1 MASKLVKGSAIILI
15 GNIIFRIGGYVQRFI
30 MATLLGPAAYGI
42 WGLTTPFQ
50 GIFQTLSAAGLPP
63 AIAKYIS
70 EYTALEEEDLARQT
84 IFTALKIMLFLG
96 IFFGF
101 VMVFIAAPIFTDF
114 FRKPEAL
121 LPLRAVGLMTPF
133 SVIVGAFRGAFQGV
147 YKMEYILYTRA
158 IEQIVMI
165 LAGTALVLLGLSTL
179 GAVLGTVL
187 GFAVAAVSAIYI
199 FKRYMNKYIAPKNP
213 NFDFPLKA
221 ELKLA
226 GRLVKFAIPVGY
238 FTAADP
244 IARLPLI
251 VSISLATTILPAVSE
266 AYALE
271 DRKQLQKYVNDAYK
285 YGMVLVIPMCV
296 GIAVFAKEILGLVY
310 FTNGAYMN
318 GGTALSI
325 LVIGMTFYSIYS
337 ISGSILQGIGNPRI
351 PMYILLLGCVA
362 TAFLGYYFIPIYGI
376 AGGALATTITS
387 LGMMIP
393 MVIITHRITKTH
405 APYMFLLKITIAS
418 IIMGLPALVLPDN
431 LLGLIA
437 GLIICPIIYVIFIVL
452 LRTLSHEDIEGFRGL
467 AGKFGPMKKYANKF
481 LDVLDKYSYN

>member
-1 MASKLVKGSAIILI
+1 M
-15 GNIIFRIGGYVQRFI
+15 
-30 MATLLGPAAYGI
+30 
-42 WGLTTPFQ
+42 
-50 GIFQTLSAAGLPP
+50 
-63 AIAKYIS
+63 
-70 EYTALEEEDLARQT
+70 
-84 IFTALKIMLFLG
+84 
-96 IFFGF
+96 
-101 VMVFIAAPIFTDF
+101 
-114 FRKPEAL
+114 
-121 LPLRAVGLMTPF
+121 
-133 SVIVGAFRGAFQGV
+133 GAF
-147 YKMEYILYTRA
+147 L
-158 IEQIVMI
+158 
-165 LAGTALVLLGLSTL
+165 TA
-179 GAVLGTVL
+179 
-187 GFAVAAVSAIYI
+187 AA
-199 FKRYMNKYIAPKNP
+199 
-213 NFDFPLKA
+213 
-221 ELKLA
+221 
-226 GRLVKFAIPVGY
+226 VGY